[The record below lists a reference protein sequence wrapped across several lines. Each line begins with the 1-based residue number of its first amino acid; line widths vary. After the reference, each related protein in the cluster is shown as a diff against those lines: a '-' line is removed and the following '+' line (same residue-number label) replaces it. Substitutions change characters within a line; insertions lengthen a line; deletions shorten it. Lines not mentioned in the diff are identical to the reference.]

1 MIPPSPSNDAGQC
14 FTSGAAAKISQ
25 QAGLAQSQ
33 FFRVKTSAIRSRR
46 PPSSRPS
53 RVAAGNGSPVFTGG
67 VTFPKIAAGFVRQ
80 LVASHTIETSTRSFN
95 GRGELTYCCARSG
108 PELADFVAKVSAG
121 PPMDRCS
128 AYTENGISCADVL
141 RNAIPPRTVI
151 RTRVLSVA
159 VRRM

>member
-53 RVAAGNGSPVFTGG
+53 REAAGNGSPVFTGG
-67 VTFPKIAAGFVRQ
+67 ATFPKIAAGFVRQ

-95 GRGELTYCCARSG
+95 GRGETHILLRPLRTGIGTSRLRPTVGFRSIAAMS
-108 PELADFVAKVSAG
+108 P
-121 PPMDRCS
+121 
-128 AYTENGISCADVL
+128 VL
-141 RNAIPPRTVI
+141 DDAI
-151 RTRVLSVA
+151 
-159 VRRM
+159 